1 MGKTRKKSWSSYG
14 DDDET
19 GDSIF
24 ANNPFFEAIAEYIN
38 SPEGELQLEVDD
50 VVWDRL
56 KDVHVDAEKRL
67 FLWPDAE
74 RLTIEQSVARL
85 AKQFPDYPYDFIEC
99 SLIGWLE
106 QGYKPENYSEAQMAE
121 LDRLTERW
129 VADHERRALSHKK
142 KESVNQSYMRSC

>member
-14 DDDET
+14 DDDEA

-24 ANNPFFEAIAEYIN
+24 AHNPFFEAIAEYLN

-50 VVWDRL
+50 VLWDRL
-56 KDVHVDAEKRL
+56 KDVHVDAKKRL

-106 QGYKPENYSEAQMAE
+106 QGYEPENYSEAQMDE

-129 VADHERRALSHKK
+129 VADHERRALSRKK
-142 KESVNQSYMRSC
+142 KKRTPHS